1 MSKDK
6 PLRKTSGN
14 RLTAMMQVRNES
26 GRYLEQVLEELSGF
40 VDDIVIVDDA
50 STDDTARLCHSFAK
64 VTKLVTLE
72 GPLFHREWELRQT
85 LWELAVSTDPDW
97 LLSVDADEF
106 YEEEAKREMRR
117 LIDQDAYDSVAFRL
131 HDFWGGTTH
140 YREDEHWNIHTKH
153 TRTLVRYLPQFYY
166 FTPQMNHHVPRL
178 PLSYAVLPAFFA
190 ELRVKHYGWAL
201 PPEALRQKYERY
213 MELDPEGKWGSLEQY
228 RSILDDNPNLVEW
241 QERREHERP
250 E

>member
-1 MSKDK
+1 MINQGR

-26 GRYLEQVLEELSGF
+26 GRYLEQVLEELSSF

-50 STDDTARLCHSFAK
+50 STDGTVRLCESFAK

-72 GPLFHREWELRQT
+72 GSRFNREWELRRT

-117 LIDQDAYDSVAFRL
+117 LIDQDVYDWVAFRL
-131 HDFWGGTTH
+131 YDFWGGTTH

-166 FTPQMNHHVPRL
+166 FTPQMDHHVPRL
-178 PLSYAVLPAFFA
+178 PLSYAVLPGFLT

-201 PPEALRQKYERY
+201 PPEALREKYDRY
-213 MELDPEGKWGSLEQY
+213 MELDPAGKWGSLEQY
-228 RSILDDNPNLVEW
+228 ASILDEKPRLVEW
-241 QERREHERP
+241 QERRGLGRP
-250 E
+250 